1 MNKVK
6 LLILVLF
13 VVLAT
18 NVNAQLGI
26 GLKGGADFNSITRSN
41 AGRIDETYHAKKG
54 LEYGLILRYQ
64 VNDWFAMR
72 ADVEMM
78 SRSHTMKRNLNFVK
92 EIYTDYENNYLTV
105 PVMADFTFGGTK
117 LRGHFL
123 MGGFVGYWLSANVSG
138 KTIDMS
144 MEMPDFD
151 EKLEFNQYHNRLA
164 AGIAGGTGLSCD
176 ISDKIALELDAIL
189 YYDLTSYMKINEL
202 AVDSRYNNTLSL
214 TLGVIYKL

>member
-6 LLILVLF
+6 LLILTLFIVLT
-13 VVLAT
+13 T

-41 AGRIDETYHAKKG
+41 AGRIDETYHGKKDLG
-54 LEYGLILRYQ
+54 YGLILRYQ

-72 ADVEMM
+72 ADVEML
-78 SRSHTMKRNLNFVK
+78 SRSHSMKRNLNFVN
-92 EIYTDYENNYLTV
+92 EVYTDYKNNYLTL
-105 PVMADFTFGGTK
+105 PVMADFTFGGSK

-123 MGGFVGYWLSANVSG
+123 MGGFVGYWLSSNRNG

-144 MEMPDFD
+144 MDFPEFD
-151 EKLEFNQYHNRLA
+151 EKLEFNQEHNRLA
-164 AGIAGGTGLSCD
+164 AGLVGGTGVSYD
-176 ISDKIALELDAIL
+176 ISNNIALELDAVF

-202 AVDSRYNNTLSL
+202 SVDPRYNNTLSL